1 MIIRALKETIND
13 LNEELIMLEEI
24 NGELPDEANVSCQK
38 RIDEIK
44 RLLKYEARR

>member
-1 MIIRALKETIND
+1 
-13 LNEELIMLEEI
+13 MLEEI